1 MVCNMDVGMF
11 CVVCVSKLIV
21 LKVALS
27 ILLLLPLASIN
38 TVLTGIVNVLVMIN
52 RILIMTYSLMMSRL
66 HHQALKW
73 ILQQSTV
80 SLAPL
85 FALSHCQIRRHCDSA
100 IS

>member
-27 ILLLLPLASIN
+27 MLLPLASIN